1 MPGPL
6 ELYEELKPRLGEKE
20 ARDLLEYVREA
31 VEKGTATKE
40 DIVRSEAS
48 TREEMQKLKAFVK
61 EEIQHLEATVDR
73 KIDTVKNE
81 LLREIA
87 SVKSELHK
95 EMLGHLR
102 WLFAFWI
109 TIIATVILKD
119 LLR

>member
-6 ELYEELKPRLGEKE
+6 ELYEELKPKLGEKE

-31 VEKGTATKE
+31 IEKGAATKE
-40 DIVRSEAS
+40 
-48 TREEMQKLKAFVK
+48 
-61 EEIQHLEATVDR
+61 EIHRLEAAIDR

-81 LLREIA
+81 LLLEMASVKNELLQQIV
-87 SVKSELHK
+87 SVKSELQK